1 MLEITPTSGS
11 IETTE
16 SHKKRLAKESKKFNI
31 ENQQFCDLFPD
42 LATEIKEILTKE
54 KAQEAELNL
63 VAEKNKKINESQ
75 LNVSNQDYN
84 WKSTILGNFFNSL
97 LNFEA

>member
-31 ENQQFCDLFPD
+31 ENPQFCDLFPD

-84 WKSTILGNFFNSL
+84 WKSTILGNFFNS
-97 LNFEA
+97 